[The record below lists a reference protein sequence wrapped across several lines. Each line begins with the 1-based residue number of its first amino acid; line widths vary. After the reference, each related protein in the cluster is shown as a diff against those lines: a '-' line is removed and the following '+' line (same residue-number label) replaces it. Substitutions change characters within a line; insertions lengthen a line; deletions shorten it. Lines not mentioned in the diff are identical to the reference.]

1 MYYTYEEKC
10 YSCSPFSTVQNLYCY
25 QEEADTHMF
34 YHANTSDQRQD
45 IDSIIIDAED
55 TDVVVISSFT

>member
-1 MYYTYEEKC
+1 MLYL
-10 YSCSPFSTVQNLYCY
+10 CSPFSTVQNLYCH
-25 QEEADTHMF
+25 QEADTRIF
-34 YHANTSDQRQD
+34 YHSNALDQRQD

>member
-1 MYYTYEEKC
+1 MLYL
-10 YSCSPFSTVQNLYCY
+10 CSPFSTVQNLYCH
-25 QEEADTHMF
+25 QEEADTRIF
-34 YHANTSDQRQD
+34 YHANALDQRQD